1 MRTRGAARPTYAN
14 LSELSWPDSLAR
26 MTERKSVDWEAIER
40 EYCAGQLS
48 VREIAETCGVS
59 HPAILKRAK
68 RDGWERNLSDAVRD
82 KVTTRLVTDGVTGK
96 SARET
101 VELAAE

>member
-1 MRTRGAARPTYAN
+1 
-14 LSELSWPDSLAR
+14 
-26 MTERKSVDWEAIER
+26 MTERKILDWEVIER
-40 EYCAGQLS
+40 EYRAGQLS
-48 VREIAETCGVS
+48 VREIAETHGVS

-68 RDGWERNLSDAVRD
+68 HDGWERNLSDAVRE

-101 VELAAE
+101 VELAAERAVQGFVSTGRR